1 MGKASQTRWGKQAPV
16 ASAACQGAGAQEG
29 QPFPEGATM
38 ATSSQACQQHQ
49 PLCMLQERICTLIM
63 RKCALWGGGE
73 RSSPGVLWLRPL
85 KKPPHPNGLESEL
98 RNGAGRPDPE
108 PHRKP

>member
-1 MGKASQTRWGKQAPV
+1 MGKASQTRQGKHAPV

-49 PLCMLQERICTLIM
+49 TLHMLQEHICTLIM
-63 RKCALWGGGE
+63 RKCTVGRRREKQPRGIVAATPKKAT
-73 RSSPGVLWLRPL
+73 SPQR
-85 KKPPHPNGLESEL
+85 
-98 RNGAGRPDPE
+98 D
-108 PHRKP
+108 